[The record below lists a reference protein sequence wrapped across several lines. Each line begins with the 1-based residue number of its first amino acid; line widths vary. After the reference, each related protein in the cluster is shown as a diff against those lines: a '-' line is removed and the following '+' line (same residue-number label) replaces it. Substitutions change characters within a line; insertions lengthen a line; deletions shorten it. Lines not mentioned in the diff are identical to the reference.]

1 MTVDRR
7 RFLVT
12 SLAGTLG
19 APLAARAQQTGKVYR
34 IGFLSPNSPAAT
46 APYSEAFRRG
56 LRELGWIEGQNIV
69 IEYRFAEGKFAQL
82 PDLAG
87 QFVAAGVDVIVAT
100 FNPAII
106 AAAKATTTIP
116 IVALIVLQPVETGIV
131 KSLARPGGNVTGL
144 SWEDGTEQVTK
155 KLEIFKEIA
164 PTAARMAAVWNPT
177 VPGLAR
183 YWEPFKTSAT
193 ALGMGVS
200 SVEYSS
206 ATDLDRAM
214 TTIQRTRPSG
224 VFFWGDP
231 LASVRRQELCEFA
244 LKNRLP
250 TLGPGGTYT
259 EAGCLISYAPST
271 MDQFRRAPIYVD
283 KILKGAKPA
292 DLPMEQPTKYELAIN
307 AKTAKTLGLT
317 IPPSLRLRA
326 DQVIE

>member
-1 MTVDRR
+1 VDRR
-7 RFLVT
+7 RFLLT
-12 SLAGTLG
+12 SLAGTLA
-19 APLAARAQQTGKVYR
+19 APLAARAQQAGKVYR
-34 IGFLSPNSPAAT
+34 IGFLSPNSPTAT
-46 APYSEAFRRG
+46 APYSEAFRQG

-69 IEYRFAEGKFAQL
+69 IEYRFADGTFARL

-106 AAAKATTTIP
+106 AAAKATTTTP

-164 PTAARMAAVWNPT
+164 PTASSMAAVWNPT

-193 ALGMGVS
+193 ALGMAVS
-200 SVEYSS
+200 PVEYSD
-206 ATDLDRAM
+206 APGLDRAM
-214 TTIQRTRPSG
+214 NTIQRARPSG

-231 LASVRRQELCEFA
+231 LASVRRQSLCEFA

-250 TLGPGGTYT
+250 TLGPGGHLH
-259 EAGCLISYAPST
+259 G
-271 MDQFRRAPIYVD
+271 
-283 KILKGAKPA
+283 G
-292 DLPMEQPTKYELAIN
+292 
-307 AKTAKTLGLT
+307 
-317 IPPSLRLRA
+317 RLFNFVCP
-326 DQVIE
+326 QH